1 MSTNQVQAPS
11 PSTDIDREW
20 ETHTVSFPGFAD
32 LSTPKGSYVKSSKFI
47 CLGRE
52 WCLWIFPRSRGVE
65 VEAAEEEKVSVY
77 LSLRSAGKL
86 KVEFSFTIKDLQ
98 TTIRIREFKPND
110 GVTGYRNLYTRDKIV
125 ARLVDGTLLVEVKL
139 RHATSAPPFIPDNPA
154 TCNIVQKMFMDEEFT
169 DITFEIGGEKLTT
182 SSPTVFHAHRLILKM
197 AAPQLEEL
205 CVKSDETPTRVQ
217 ILDVSPDT
225 FKALLLYIY
234 GCKIPEFGNDISRT
248 KDIIEAANKYGVT
261 RLKLEAESHYVSSIK
276 FNLENVVENLL
287 FAETKNC
294 ALLKEKIM
302 KFIVNNAVDIVEKET
317 LKNFSGGGLLNDALT
332 ALAMKEKDKACRGND
347 NENSSM
353 STIPICELRRL
364 AQEKGMDVDGT
375 REMLISALN
384 QVTK

>member
-1 MSTNQVQAPS
+1 MSTNQVEAQS
-11 PSTDIDREW
+11 PSTNIDREW

-32 LSTPKGSYVKSSKFI
+32 LSTPKGNHVTSSKFI

-52 WCLWIFPRSRGVE
+52 WCLRIYPRGHS
-65 VEAAEEEKVSVY
+65 EAKEDMVSVF
-77 LSLRSAGKL
+77 LSFHSTGKL
-86 KVEFSFTIKDLQ
+86 KVEYSFAVKDICLGSGIYEFDTTAHATHGFRDLIK
-98 TTIRIREFKPND
+98 
-110 GVTGYRNLYTRDKIV
+110 RDAV
-125 ARLVDGTLLVEVKL
+125 LAPLVDRALLVEVKL
-139 RHATSAPPFIPDNPA
+139 RHATSAPHFIPDNPA
-154 TCNIVQKMFMDEEFT
+154 MCNIVQKMFMDEEFS
-169 DITFEIGGEKLTT
+169 DITFEIGGGKLTT
-182 SSPTVFHAHRLILKM
+182 SSPAVFHAHRLILKM

-248 KDIIEAANKYGVT
+248 KDIIETANKYGVT

-347 NENSSM
+347 NENIISM